1 MSDRKGPLRSA
12 ALMLPLALLASGCSA
27 FSGAEAEADHT
38 LTVGTTGAPERP
50 RPDRRLGRLWE
61 LYRNVYQTL
70 LGFPSSSTAP
80 APEAARACGFTDA
93 KSKVYRCT
101 LRNDLTFS
109 DGNKLDAAA
118 VRHSIERVRTIG
130 AKSGP
135 AALLGSL
142 DKIETKGGRT
152 VVFRLKRPDA
162 TLPFILSTPRPPAS
176 TRPPARATRC
186 ARRAASSAPG
196 PTRSTATARTTAP
209 NCAGTAT
216 TAARSRRRTTASRSA
231 VSSARPHGLRFGA
244 GRRRRHLPRAD
255 ALADHQ
261 IRERGT
267 EERGRRR
274 GDPAE
279 RDGEHRDPP
288 PRLRPPRPGGAQACG
303 PPRLRPAHR
312 PQGAGAARPLP
323 HGRPAL
329 FDGPWQHRRAHQ
341 RLPRRP
347 RRAGRRQGAEG
358 PRPGRRPRPHH
369 FAAPVPDRPLRR
381 RGEAR
386 IRGDQAAVGGVRT
399 FRGRAAG
406 ALPGRVPGGV
416 PRRRVPGLRP
426 RLVGRLPRGRQL
438 RGPLRRTRERHG
450 HPVHEPGAHREAAAG
465 LPQAEQPRCGG
476 RRLQGGPTGARG
488 GREAAAAVAGAPL
501 PRVGEGRRRH
511 RVQPRPGRDHA
522 HLGAAREVELAAGT
536 GTPDVGAR
544 RYVLWCERGYLRPS
558 HRNRRS
564 HE

>member
-80 APEAARACGFTDA
+80 APEAAARACGFTDA

-162 TLPFILSTPRPPAS
+162 TFPFILSTPRPPAS

-231 VSSARPHGLRFGA
+231 VSSARPA
-244 GRRRRHLPRAD
+244 
-255 ALADHQ
+255 
-261 IRERGT
+261 
-267 EERGRRR
+267 
-274 GDPAE
+274 
-279 RDGEHRDPP
+279 
-288 PRLRPPRPGGAQACG
+288 
-303 PPRLRPAHR
+303 
-312 PQGAGAARPLP
+312 
-323 HGRPAL
+323 
-329 FDGPWQHRRAHQ
+329 WS
-341 RLPRRP
+341 
-347 RRAGRRQGAEG
+347 
-358 PRPGRRPRPHH
+358 
-369 FAAPVPDRPLRR
+369 PLRS
-381 RGEAR
+381 GA
-386 IRGDQAAVGGVRT
+386 T
-399 FRGRAAG
+399 STSPTAG
-406 ALPGRVPGGV
+406 
-416 PRRRVPGLRP
+416 
-426 RLVGRLPRGRQL
+426 
-438 RGPLRRTRERHG
+438 
-450 HPVHEPGAHREAAAG
+450 
-465 LPQAEQPRCGG
+465 
-476 RRLQGGPTGARG
+476 
-488 GREAAAAVAGAPL
+488 
-501 PRVGEGRRRH
+501 
-511 RVQPRPGRDHA
+511 
-522 HLGAAREVELAAGT
+522 
-536 GTPDVGAR
+536 
-544 RYVLWCERGYLRPS
+544 
-558 HRNRRS
+558 
-564 HE
+564 